1 MDKSAVE
8 VGESEESLEFLDRLQ
23 LGPVTDGLDLPLVH
37 LDAIC
42 TEDVTE
48 ELYREVVELTLL
60 ELQVE
65 VVSPELF
72 QDLRD
77 VVAMFGQVPG
87 VNQDVVDVNYDKS
100 VEELPEHFVHE
111 PLEDGR

>member
-1 MDKSAVE
+1 M
-8 VGESEESLEFLDRLQ
+8 
-23 LGPVTDGLDLPLVH
+23 GPDGLDLPLVH
-37 LDAIC
+37 LDAIG
-42 TEDVTE
+42 TKDISE
-48 ELYREVVELTLL
+48 ELTLL

-65 VVSPELF
+65 MVFPELF

-87 VNQDVVDVNYDKS
+87 VNQDVVDVHYDKS
-100 VEELPEHFVHE
+100 VEKLPEHLVHK